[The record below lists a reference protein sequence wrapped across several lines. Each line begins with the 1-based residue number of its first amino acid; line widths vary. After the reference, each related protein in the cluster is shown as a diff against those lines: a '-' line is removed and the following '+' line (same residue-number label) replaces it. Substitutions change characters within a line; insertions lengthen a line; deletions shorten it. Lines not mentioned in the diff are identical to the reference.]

1 METWMPIFVGVIAA
15 AVIVQTIAL
24 VVMSVAI
31 VKVGKRIEEISGDL
45 RGRINPILSRIHSI
59 VEETQPRIAGVMAD
73 AAEMTHLARSQAQ
86 RIDHI
91 VAESLERLRLQLL
104 HIDQMVTGALE
115 AVEETGTKVKRTV
128 WAPVRSVTAVVRGIQ
143 TGLEF
148 YRGNR
153 RRADG
158 PSGEDD
164 NLFI

>member
-15 AVIVQTIAL
+15 GVIVQTIAL

-45 RGRINPILSRIHSI
+45 RGRINPILSRIHNI

-86 RIDHI
+86 RIDRI
-91 VAESLERLRLQLL
+91 VGESLERLRLQLL

-158 PSGEDD
+158 PAGEDD